1 MSIRIKIIVKIIA
14 KAKVAKVVASLAL
27 ERGIFL
33 LKITKSFL
41 PVSIESTESISTEK
55 VVVFIPPPVEPGEA
69 PININ
74 KTVNKT
80 EDELYKPISIVLK
93 PAVLAVTD

>member
-1 MSIRIKIIVKIIA
+1 MSIRIKIIVRIIIN
-14 KAKVAKVVASLAL
+14 KVTKVV
-27 ERGIFL
+27 L
-33 LKITKSFL
+33 LWHWKRYFPFKDNQIIL
-41 PVSIESTESISTEK
+41 PESIESTESISTEK

-80 EDELYKPISIVLK
+80 EAELYKPISIVLK